1 MPIKKEIIYPI
12 FLECFQ
18 YTTDSFWEN
27 IFEDLSYGKCPYG
40 TYINKNFLC
49 CNYKD
54 KEFSYKIEK
63 KNPQQLYN
71 DIYNLL
77 AVKLGLLSSRD
88 KLKKKLDFNN
98 IEEELKFNKN
108 KWTDIRKKNI
118 KDLLIENYVI
128 DMKNKYLLS
137 NKQSKNLL
145 SSIFIGMI
153 FKVINIKDICYNDG
167 KINNINGISF
177 EKNKIIYDKNIYDFD
192 INFQKC
198 ILIDKPIMSENWNK
212 YITNLKKIKNKK

>member
-12 FLECFQ
+12 FLECFE

-63 KNPQQLYN
+63 KNPLQLYT
-71 DIYNLL
+71 DIYNLF
-77 AVKLGLLSSRD
+77 AKKLGLLSSRD

-128 DMKNKYLLS
+128 DMKNKYSLS

-167 KINNINGISF
+167 KINDINGIQF

-212 YITNLKKIKNKK
+212 YIFNLKKIKK

>member
-88 KLKKKLDFNN
+88 KLKKKMDFNN

-153 FKVINIKDICYNDG
+153 FKVINIKDICYSEG
-167 KINNINGISF
+167 KINSINGIRF

-212 YITNLKKIKNKK
+212 YITNLKKIKK

>member
-12 FLECFQ
+12 FLECFE

-63 KNPQQLYN
+63 KNPLQLYT
-71 DIYNLL
+71 DIYNLF
-77 AVKLGLLSSRD
+77 AKKLGLLSSRD

-128 DMKNKYLLS
+128 DMKNKYSLS

-167 KINNINGISF
+167 KINNINGIQF

-212 YITNLKKIKNKK
+212 YISNLKKIKK

>member
-12 FLECFQ
+12 FLECFE

-71 DIYNLL
+71 DIYNLF
-77 AVKLGLLSSRD
+77 AKKLGLLSSRD

-128 DMKNKYLLS
+128 DMKNKYSLS

-167 KINNINGISF
+167 KINNINGIQF
-177 EKNKIIYDKNIYDFD
+177 EKNKIIYEKNIYDFD

-212 YITNLKKIKNKK
+212 YICNLKKIKK

>member
-1 MPIKKEIIYPI
+1 MGLQLPIKTLENFPSLIYS
-12 FLECFQ
+12 L
-18 YTTDSFWEN
+18 YT
-27 IFEDLSYGKCPYG
+27 
-40 TYINKNFLC
+40 
-49 CNYKD
+49 
-54 KEFSYKIEK
+54 
-63 KNPQQLYN
+63 
-71 DIYNLL
+71 DIYNLF
-77 AVKLGLLSSRD
+77 AKKLGLLSSRD

-128 DMKNKYLLS
+128 DMKNKYSLS

-167 KINNINGISF
+167 KINNINGIQF

-212 YITNLKKIKNKK
+212 YISNLKKIKK

>member
-12 FLECFQ
+12 FLECFE

-63 KNPQQLYN
+63 KNPLQLYT
-71 DIYNLL
+71 DIYNLF
-77 AVKLGLLSSRD
+77 AKKLGLLSSRD

-128 DMKNKYLLS
+128 DMKNKYSLS

-167 KINNINGISF
+167 KINNINGIQF

-212 YITNLKKIKNKK
+212 YISNLKKKK

>member
-1 MPIKKEIIYPI
+1 MPIKKEILYPI
-12 FLECFQ
+12 FLECFE

-71 DIYNLL
+71 DIYNLF
-77 AVKLGLLSSRD
+77 AKKLGLLSSRD

-128 DMKNKYLLS
+128 DMKNKYSLS

-167 KINNINGISF
+167 KINNINGIQF

-212 YITNLKKIKNKK
+212 YISNLKKIKK

>member
-12 FLECFQ
+12 FLECFE

-63 KNPQQLYN
+63 KNPLQLYT
-71 DIYNLL
+71 DIYNLF
-77 AVKLGLLSSRD
+77 AKKLGLLSSRD

-128 DMKNKYLLS
+128 DMKNKYSLS

-167 KINNINGISF
+167 KINNINGIQF
-177 EKNKIIYDKNIYDFD
+177 EKNKVIYEKNIYDFD

-212 YITNLKKIKNKK
+212 YISNLKKIKK

>member
-1 MPIKKEIIYPI
+1 MTIKKEIIYPI
-12 FLECFQ
+12 FLECFE

-63 KNPQQLYN
+63 KNPLQLYT
-71 DIYNLL
+71 DIYNLF
-77 AVKLGLLSSRD
+77 AKKLGLLSSRD

-128 DMKNKYLLS
+128 DMKNKYSLS

-167 KINNINGISF
+167 KINNINGIQF

-212 YITNLKKIKNKK
+212 YISNLKKIKK

>member
-12 FLECFQ
+12 FLECFE
-18 YTTDSFWEN
+18 YATDSFWEN

-63 KNPQQLYN
+63 KNPLQLYT
-71 DIYNLL
+71 DIYNLF
-77 AVKLGLLSSRD
+77 AKKLGLLSSRD

-128 DMKNKYLLS
+128 DMKNKYSLS

-167 KINNINGISF
+167 KINNINGIQF

-212 YITNLKKIKNKK
+212 YISNLKKIKK

>member
-1 MPIKKEIIYPI
+1 MTIKKEIIYPI
-12 FLECFQ
+12 FLECFE

-63 KNPQQLYN
+63 KNPLQLYT
-71 DIYNLL
+71 DIYNLF
-77 AVKLGLLSSRD
+77 AKKLGLLSSRD

-128 DMKNKYLLS
+128 DMKNKYSLS

-153 FKVINIKDICYNDG
+153 FKVINIKDICYT
-167 KINNINGISF
+167 KFHFQQSF
-177 EKNKIIYDKNIYDFD
+177 YFFSFYQQILTKNSYLLYILYCD
-192 INFQKC
+192 IF
-198 ILIDKPIMSENWNK
+198 IFIFL
-212 YITNLKKIKNKK
+212 

>member
-1 MPIKKEIIYPI
+1 MPVKKEIIYPI

-88 KLKKKLDFNN
+88 KLKKKLVFNN

-167 KINNINGISF
+167 KINSINGISF

-198 ILIDKPIMSENWNK
+198 ILIDKPMMSENWNK
-212 YITNLKKIKNKK
+212 YITNLKKIKK

>member
-1 MPIKKEIIYPI
+1 MTIKKEIIYPI
-12 FLECFQ
+12 FLECFE
-18 YTTDSFWEN
+18 YATDSFWEN

-63 KNPQQLYN
+63 KNPLQLYT
-71 DIYNLL
+71 DIYNLF
-77 AVKLGLLSSRD
+77 AKKLGLLSSRD

-128 DMKNKYLLS
+128 DMKNKYSLS

-167 KINNINGISF
+167 KINNINGIQF

-212 YITNLKKIKNKK
+212 YISNLKKIKK

>member
-1 MPIKKEIIYPI
+1 MPIKKEILYPI
-12 FLECFQ
+12 FLECFE

-71 DIYNLL
+71 DIYNLF
-77 AVKLGLLSSRD
+77 AKKLGLLSSRD

-128 DMKNKYLLS
+128 DMKNKYSLS

-167 KINNINGISF
+167 KINNINGIQF
-177 EKNKIIYDKNIYDFD
+177 EKNKVIYEKNIYDFD

-212 YITNLKKIKNKK
+212 YISNLKKIKK

>member
-12 FLECFQ
+12 FLECFE

-71 DIYNLL
+71 DIYNLF
-77 AVKLGLLSSRD
+77 AKKLGLLSSRD

-128 DMKNKYLLS
+128 DMKNKYSLS

-167 KINNINGISF
+167 KINNINGIQF

-212 YITNLKKIKNKK
+212 YICNLKKIKK